1 MPSDELILIVDDS
14 AVIRQTVKGTL
25 IGMGCPNVQ
34 LAANGAEALSKC
46 KTHQF
51 KVIFLDWNMP
61 EMDGL
66 EFLKV
71 YRHEL
76 GVKNS
81 AVIMLTAMSDKKDIL
96 LALENGATDYVT
108 KPVSIDTIKKKMN
121 QALEWVAKQEK
132 KS

>member
-1 MPSDELILIVDDS
+1 MPFSDPILVVDDS

-25 IGMGCPNVQ
+25 DNMGCACVDV
-34 LAANGAEALSKC
+34 AANGAEALKKC
-46 KTHQF
+46 KAKSF

-66 EFLKV
+66 AFLKA
-71 YRHEL
+71 YRGEL
-76 GVKNS
+76 GIKNT
-81 AVIMLTAMSDKKDIL
+81 AVVMLTAMSDKKDIL

-108 KPVSIDTIKKKMN
+108 KPVSIDTIQKKMA
-121 QALEWVAKQEK
+121 QAIEWLAKQEK